1 MEKIRN
7 YFRRFMKE
15 EEGMEFLQ
23 VVIIVAIV
31 AGMAVALYALVVQP
45 MMQRL
50 EQAGQAINEITT
62 DVSGGGGGDL

>member
-31 AGMAVALYALVVQP
+31 AGLAAALYVLVVQP
-45 MMQRL
+45 MYARL
-50 EQAGQAINEITT
+50 EEAGQAIEDITS

>member
-62 DVSGGGGGDL
+62 DVSGGGGSDL